1 MKREY
6 REINLEKFVPEE
18 EEKLTKTEK
27 EHIKK
32 QFYES
37 TGITTKGQQKKKQ
50 FKWYYIPAACV
61 VFGLCVA
68 ITPIRDTAFAK
79 ALKSIVGIGEHLG
92 KTEEDTYVTHVDQVK
107 QDKDITITL
116 KDAIASDQQLRCS
129 VLVTNKDKTKTKLK
143 DVQMEDMKINDQ
155 EPEENRGYA
164 VLGKE
169 NVKKGTIHFLSVNYQ
184 RQDIPVNPKISLKVR
199 VKSKLYHFKFVLKNQ
214 RFKKATKTV
223 SIDQEIKVKG
233 QTIQLDDLIVTPIDQ
248 IITIKVLKK
257 QQTKIKNEEILLSG
271 TNQRGDKV
279 YFEAFLDKF
288 TGNEYLYGTRENDD
302 QMTYEL
308 DEKDL
313 TYTLKTEEGQKLMKQ
328 TARTTEEW
336 EHEQQQMRWVLEE
349 MLPTLQYFCNLEK
362 LETAVL
368 EEQEIEKK
376 VPLLTQGDA
385 SRKAYQEAMLAYIRE
400 SRIALNT
407 GKELPCMPDIRD
419 FATACPDK
427 SYKEQVMEEI
437 RQEAES
443 YGMTVEAYAANGYE
457 PPKRGGR

>member
-169 NVKKGTIHFLSVNYQ
+169 NVKKGTIHFLSV
-184 RQDIPVNPKISLKVR
+184 
-199 VKSKLYHFKFVLKNQ
+199 KL
-214 RFKKATKTV
+214 
-223 SIDQEIKVKG
+223 KG

-313 TYTLKTEEGQKLMKQ
+313 TYTLKTEEGQKLKIK
-328 TARTTEEW
+328 
-336 EHEQQQMRWVLEE
+336 
-349 MLPTLQYFCNLEK
+349 P
-362 LETAVL
+362 
-368 EEQEIEKK
+368 
-376 VPLLTQGDA
+376 
-385 SRKAYQEAMLAYIRE
+385 
-400 SRIALNT
+400 
-407 GKELPCMPDIRD
+407 
-419 FATACPDK
+419 
-427 SYKEQVMEEI
+427 
-437 RQEAES
+437 
-443 YGMTVEAYAANGYE
+443 
-457 PPKRGGR
+457 

>member
-107 QDKDITITL
+107 QDKDIN
-116 KDAIASDQQLRCS
+116 
-129 VLVTNKDKTKTKLK
+129 VTQWNGRYNK
-143 DVQMEDMKINDQ
+143 
-155 EPEENRGYA
+155 
-164 VLGKE
+164 KE
-169 NVKKGTIHFLSVNYQ
+169 NVKKGTIHFLSVKYQ

-199 VKSKLYHFKFVLKNQ
+199 VKNKLYHFKFVLKNQ

-279 YFEAFLDKF
+279 YFEAFLDEF

-313 TYTLKTEEGQKLMKQ
+313 TYTLKTEEGQKLKIK
-328 TARTTEEW
+328 
-336 EHEQQQMRWVLEE
+336 
-349 MLPTLQYFCNLEK
+349 P
-362 LETAVL
+362 
-368 EEQEIEKK
+368 
-376 VPLLTQGDA
+376 
-385 SRKAYQEAMLAYIRE
+385 
-400 SRIALNT
+400 
-407 GKELPCMPDIRD
+407 
-419 FATACPDK
+419 
-427 SYKEQVMEEI
+427 
-437 RQEAES
+437 
-443 YGMTVEAYAANGYE
+443 
-457 PPKRGGR
+457 

>member
-214 RFKKATKTV
+214 NIGV
-223 SIDQEIKVKG
+223 QGV
-233 QTIQLDDLIVTPIDQ
+233 QT
-248 IITIKVLKK
+248 
-257 QQTKIKNEEILLSG
+257 
-271 TNQRGDKV
+271 R
-279 YFEAFLDKF
+279 
-288 TGNEYLYGTRENDD
+288 
-302 QMTYEL
+302 
-308 DEKDL
+308 
-313 TYTLKTEEGQKLMKQ
+313 
-328 TARTTEEW
+328 
-336 EHEQQQMRWVLEE
+336 
-349 MLPTLQYFCNLEK
+349 
-362 LETAVL
+362 
-368 EEQEIEKK
+368 
-376 VPLLTQGDA
+376 
-385 SRKAYQEAMLAYIRE
+385 
-400 SRIALNT
+400 
-407 GKELPCMPDIRD
+407 
-419 FATACPDK
+419 
-427 SYKEQVMEEI
+427 
-437 RQEAES
+437 
-443 YGMTVEAYAANGYE
+443 
-457 PPKRGGR
+457 